1 MAKKIKLVAKPLEL
15 EEIANYYQDSASAL
29 RLYFSDKNPKF
40 KEVFAIETYEE
51 VAIRLKERMDEL
63 DRSTS
68 LTLLA
73 ALEAKFMLDCIERGR
88 VNKSDSLSI
97 ALINYTANQKYSL
110 LDDKI
115 LDIWKGNT
123 SVEPRRIE
131 DLKGIYKY
139 RHWLAHGRHWTPKMA
154 RPDYDYATVYE
165 IVQKSL
171 NDFPFEGRV

>member
-1 MAKKIKLVAKPLEL
+1 MAKKIKLVEKPLEL
-15 EEIANYYQDSASAL
+15 QEIAIYYEDSASAL

-51 VAIRLKERMDEL
+51 VAIRLKERIDEL

-73 ALEAKFMLDCIERGR
+73 ALEARFMLDCKERSKT
-88 VNKSDSLSI
+88 NKNDSLSV
-97 ALINYTANQKYSL
+97 ALISRIANQKYTL
-110 LDDKI
+110 LDEKI
-115 LDIWKGNT
+115 LNIWKDNA
-123 SVEPRRIE
+123 SIEPQHIE

-139 RHWLAHGRHWTPKMA
+139 RNWLAHGRHWTPKMA

-171 NDFPFEGRV
+171 HDFPFECVF